1 MIGFITVI
9 AITTAVFAAFF
20 FLVRKK
26 IVSVYRGGFFIVL
39 SGLYF
44 SAVFLIAHLM
54 RESLK

>member
-39 SGLYF
+39 SGVYF
-44 SAVFLIAHLM
+44 AAVFGIAHLF